1 MATLV
6 PPFVGSVSCSRIV
19 ADMDALRQEFPRAPH
34 GHGRRLHER
43 VSLSSGLTPARLSAV
58 GPGGYGW
65 KVPGS
70 LLGVVLIAGSPGGK
84 WNGCQGWRQPSRSDA
99 VGALYSRGTSA
110 TLIQLGRRL
119 HTTAHG
125 SDYSL
130 EFLTG
135 RRIEKVPIE
144 RESPPPLTTTR
155 GTQDNAVIR
164 VSFAAQPD

>member
-1 MATLV
+1 ME
-6 PPFVGSVSCSRIV
+6 
-19 ADMDALRQEFPRAPH
+19 ALRQEFPRAPH

-43 VSLSSGLTPARLSAV
+43 VSLNPGLTPARLSAA
-58 GPGGYGW
+58 GLGGRAW
-65 KVPGS
+65 KVQAS

-110 TLIQLGRRL
+110 MLVQLDAAQFL
-119 HTTAHG
+119 HTIPPSAWSFCIAG
-125 SDYSL
+125 K
-130 EFLTG
+130 
-135 RRIEKVPIE
+135 IVKVPIE
-144 RESPPPLTTTR
+144 RESPPPLATVR